1 MYIDKETGDYPLN
14 ISQIQERHPLTM
26 MAHNLMRYALV
37 ERSEPPEHNADT
49 HKPVEIEPVEID
61 GVWRQQWS
69 VVPLSAEEL
78 QAVAAAKAKA
88 EQEARDA
95 ARVRVTKRQALLAL
109 YDLKSIREE
118 AILAAINSIEDE
130 HARYRTLVD
139 WQGAATIENDSPTVL
154 LLAAALNITAD
165 LPTLFDYAEAL

>member
-69 VVPLSAEEL
+69 VVPLNAIELAERE
-78 QAVAAAKAKA
+78 A
-88 EQEARDA
+88 E
-95 ARVRVTKRQALLAL
+95 
-109 YDLKSIREE
+109 
-118 AILAAINSIEDE
+118 
-130 HARYRTLVD
+130 
-139 WQGAATIENDSPTVL
+139 
-154 LLAAALNITAD
+154 AAALIPKSCTRRQGRLALLTCGVLD
-165 LPTLFDYAEAL
+165 DAEAAIAAITDPVQKRVAQIEYEADTWERDSPFLQQLWAQLGGTPQTLDEAFVLAVTL